1 MAPIEI
7 IMEIQRIGSIL
18 RVYAIDAE
26 TGTEAVFQAPASTD
40 SFDLKALAERKIRYV
55 LRKNAKEEK
64 VR

>member
-1 MAPIEI
+1 MARMEI

-26 TGTEAVFQAPASTD
+26 TGTEIVFQAPASTN

-55 LRKNAKEEK
+55 LKKNAKEGK
-64 VR
+64 IP